1 MRMTEPTKP
10 LKPLPGL
17 VARVRG
23 AFTKPDRE
31 AAQSSEPLSND
42 DIVRRHWRDI
52 LARYMA
58 GEAMHDIGK
67 TLQPIQVTGAEIR
80 RVFAADPELR
90 QRMAAARQ
98 ELSHHLFDAA
108 VRSADKAERSGE
120 YGNAINGYLKL
131 AGTLNKADYGQRV
144 SLEGNPESPIHVEHA
159 GEVTHKVTPDEA
171 YRQLLEG
178 GR

>member
-1 MRMTEPTKP
+1 MSQSNPT

-17 VARVRG
+17 MAKVRG
-23 AFTKPDRE
+23 AFSKPDQQ
-31 AAQSSEPLSND
+31 AAQASPPPSND
-42 DIVRRHWRDI
+42 DIVRGAWRSI

-58 GEAMHDIGK
+58 GEALQDIGK
-67 TLQPIQVTGAEIR
+67 ELKPIAVTGAEIR
-80 RVFAADPELR
+80 RIFHSDPELR

-98 ELSHHLFDAA
+98 ELSHHLFDSA

-120 YGNAINGYLKL
+120 YGVAVNSYLKL

-144 SLEGNPESPIHVEHA
+144 AVEGNPEAPVVVQHQ
-159 GEVTHKVTPDEA
+159 GEVTHKVAPDEA

-178 GR
+178 GQ